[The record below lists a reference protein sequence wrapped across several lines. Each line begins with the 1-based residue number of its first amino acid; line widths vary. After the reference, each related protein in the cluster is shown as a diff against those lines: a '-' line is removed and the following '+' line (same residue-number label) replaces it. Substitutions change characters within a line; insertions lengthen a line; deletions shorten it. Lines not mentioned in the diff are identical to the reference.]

1 MKKVKGDGGGIM
13 CMYIQ
18 DVGING
24 KKRLAD
30 AVEMP
35 PLLSLPL
42 LLMLPL
48 PLLPSQQNVQMVGK
62 KKARAGQKMNVFLNF
77 PLLFFVIRRI
87 AATSLD
93 ARILSAARAAAQ
105 VGSPH

>member
-1 MKKVKGDGGGIM
+1 
-13 CMYIQ
+13 
-18 DVGING
+18 
-24 KKRLAD
+24 
-30 AVEMP
+30 
-35 PLLSLPL
+35 
-42 LLMLPL
+42 
-48 PLLPSQQNVQMVGK
+48 MVGK

-93 ARILSAARAAAQ
+93 ARIISAARAAAQ